1 MNPANCPSLQKSLA
15 WCEGAPSHPGIRRR
29 IYFCNKNL
37 IVAYPTLARD
47 SLGRPVSA
55 VLQGEFEL
63 KADAYWQFLDINI
76 DKSTVKSD
84 PQGERPSQTQLNK
97 GTFLHNGVGPEATAA
112 AAWLNNS
119 DNVYV
124 YEDMLG
130 RFRVLGNNK
139 WATTSKVTQDQGQG
153 TNPAST
159 LIEVEVTDE
168 VAAPFYNGPLE
179 TEEGTITPETE
190 AEDENEGN
198 DIGAT
203 VTTRSLE
210 LGYGQTGQIEVSP
223 EDTNWSFESSNSNIA
238 SVNGNGLVTAG
249 RTTGTARISCMYKGI
264 EIKRITVTVGIMQG
278 EDPDPNDPETPADPN
293 EPTVGGYNYTKVQVT
308 LTTLGNY
315 IISEISG
322 FDLDRCLVEN
332 ASVAQLVRVKES
344 PSDEISVI
352 AIGVGQTIIHCFGDG
367 ELVDI
372 EVKVLN
378 EEINMI
384 PESTQELALIP
395 CQGWTATSSDDG
407 IATVEEFVE
416 EGNFVITSITEGQ
429 TAITFA
435 NDNGQQLVFI
445 VHVDGQAVG

>member
-1 MNPANCPSLQKSLA
+1 MNQANCPSLQKSLA

-37 IVAYPTLARD
+37 IVAYPTLVRD

-190 AEDENEGN
+190 AEDDNEGN
-198 DIGAT
+198 TIGAI

-223 EDTNWSFESSNSNIA
+223 EDTNWTFESSNSNIA

-249 RTTGTARISCMYKGI
+249 RTTGAARISCMYKGI

-308 LTTLGNY
+308 LTVNADH
-315 IISEISG
+315 IISEIAG
-322 FDLDRCLVEN
+322 FDIHKCLVED
-332 ASVAQLVRVKES
+332 STVAQLAKSKNDYDIGVTGV
-344 PSDEISVI
+344 
-352 AIGVGQTIIHCFGDG
+352 GVGQTIIHCFGNG
-367 ELVDI
+367 VLVDI
-372 EVKVLN
+372 EVKVMN

-395 CQGWTATSSDDG
+395 AQGWTATSSDDG
-407 IATVEEFVE
+407 IATVEEGTE
-416 EGNFVITSITEGQ
+416 AGSFVITSITEGS
-429 TAITFA
+429 ASITFT
-435 NDNGQQLVFI
+435 NTNGQQLVFG
-445 VHVDGQAVG
+445 VVVDGQAVG